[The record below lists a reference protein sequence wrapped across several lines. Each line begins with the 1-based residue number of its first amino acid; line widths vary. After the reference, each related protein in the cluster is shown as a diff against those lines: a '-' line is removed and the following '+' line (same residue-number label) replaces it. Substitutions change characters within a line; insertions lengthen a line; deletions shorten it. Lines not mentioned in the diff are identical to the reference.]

1 MKLYNAFVTACLFVC
16 LFFVTVFFFFFN
28 SKYTEIMNTLEM
40 FNSALGQLQAMI
52 GQKLE
57 NFQTVLG

>member
-16 LFFVTVFFFFFN
+16 LFFVTVFFFFN

>member
-1 MKLYNAFVTACLFVC
+1 
-16 LFFVTVFFFFFN
+16 
-28 SKYTEIMNTLEM
+28 MNTLEV
-40 FNSALGQLQAMI
+40 FSSALGQLQAMI

>member
-1 MKLYNAFVTACLFVC
+1 
-16 LFFVTVFFFFFN
+16 
-28 SKYTEIMNTLEM
+28 MNTLEM

-52 GQKLE
+52 GQKLG